1 MDAPIG
7 IFDSGIGGLTIAKA
21 LVERLPRESLY
32 YVGDTAHMPYGDKS
46 PERLNEYA
54 SGIAQRLTQAGCKA
68 LVVAC
73 NSASSNALD
82 AVRKVAGPKVPV
94 IGVVEPVVHWAQ
106 LHHPQGTLSLIG
118 TRATV
123 QSGVYQTRMKAHG
136 LALRTRAT
144 PLLASAIEE
153 GFHNGTIPEA
163 VVKAYFADGWAQ
175 DTDGSWRARI
185 TLSQCPSSKPS
196 FGPTCRFWMLLPS
209 WQKRSHASFLTDTFC
224 LSVRHLRIVLRSRIG
239 HALSQMVPPTS
250 WAAASI
256 WCKSNGPSLMARQA
270 IGTKKRSPRTG
281 LQFGP
286 NGRAVLD

>member
-7 IFDSGIGGLTIAKA
+7 IFDSGIGGLTIARA

-46 PERLNEYA
+46 PERLNAYA

-106 LHHPQGTLSLIG
+106 SHHPQGTLSLIG

-163 VVKAYFADGWAQ
+163 VV
-175 DTDGSWRARI
+175 
-185 TLSQCPSSKPS
+185 
-196 FGPTCRFWMLLPS
+196 
-209 WQKRSHASFLTDTFC
+209 
-224 LSVRHLRIVLRSRIG
+224 
-239 HALSQMVPPTS
+239 
-250 WAAASI
+250 
-256 WCKSNGPSLMARQA
+256 
-270 IGTKKRSPRTG
+270 
-281 LQFGP
+281 
-286 NGRAVLD
+286 

>member
-46 PERLNEYA
+46 PERLNAYA

-106 LHHPQGTLSLIG
+106 SHHPQGTLSLIG

-175 DTDGSWRARI
+175 DTDGLVLACTHYPLAMSLIQAQLRPDMPILDAPSIVAEEVARV
-185 TLSQCPSSKPS
+185 LSDQH
-196 FGPTCRFWMLLPS
+196 L
-209 WQKRSHASFLTDTFC
+209 
-224 LSVRHLRIVLRSRIG
+224 LSVGEAPAHRFEVTDWTRSFADG
-239 HALSQMVPPTS
+239 
-250 WAAASI
+250 ASHI
-256 WCKSNGPSLMARQA
+256 MGSSIDLVQVEWSKSYG
-270 IGTKKRSPRTG
+270 SPG
-281 LQFGP
+281 DWNQE
-286 NGRAVLD
+286 A

>member
-46 PERLNEYA
+46 PERLNAYA

-106 LHHPQGTLSLIG
+106 SHHPQGTLSLIG

-175 DTDGSWRARI
+175 DTDGLVLACTHYPLAMSLIQAQLRPNMPILDAPTIVAAEVARV
-185 TLSQCPSSKPS
+185 LSDQH
-196 FGPTCRFWMLLPS
+196 L
-209 WQKRSHASFLTDTFC
+209 
-224 LSVRHLRIVLRSRIG
+224 LSVGEAHSHRFEVTDWTRSFADGATHIMG
-239 HALSQMVPPTS
+239 S
-250 WAAASI
+250 SI
-256 WCKSNGPSLMARQA
+256 DLVQVEWSESYGS
-270 IGTKKRSPRTG
+270 TG
-281 LQFGP
+281 DWNQE
-286 NGRAVLD
+286 A